1 MLIIV
6 YVKGG
11 LMMFRRDKRFQKIT
25 AIIIGILV
33 VAMILTPI
41 LSSLR

>member
-1 MLIIV
+1 
-6 YVKGG
+6 
-11 LMMFRRDKRFQKIT
+11 MFRRDKRFQKIT